1 MNPAN
6 KRTVSAVLIALAI
19 GYAVLRYHVI
29 KGVPWSNF
37 PLFIL
42 NKGLSLSA
50 VFLIAVSYVLGHLS
64 RFFPKTFIPWLSM
77 RKYLGLFG
85 FGLAAVHA
93 LMSLLLLSPAYYP
106 KFFVESGKLNLV
118 GELSLLFGVVSFSV
132 FSIVA
137 ITSIPSVEKEMDKN
151 KWLKVQRMGY
161 LAFASVG
168 LHVLIMGFAGWLT
181 PKTWPGGLLPVSL
194 VAFIVIAITI
204 LLKMV
209 ALMLPKTSAPSR

>member
-1 MNPAN
+1 MKTAD
-6 KRTVSAVLIALAI
+6 KKTVGTTLVTLAV

-50 VFLIAVSYVLGHLS
+50 VFLIAASYILGHLS
-64 RFFPKTFIPWLSM
+64 RYFPKTFTPWLSM
-77 RKYLGLFG
+77 RKYLGLLG

-93 LMSLLLLSPAYYP
+93 LMSMLLLSFAYYP
-106 KFFVESGKLNLV
+106 KFFEESGKLNLI
-118 GELSLLFGVVSFSV
+118 GELSLLFGVVSFFI

-137 ITSIPSVEKEMDKN
+137 ITSTPSVEKEMDKN
-151 KWLKVQRMGY
+151 KWLKVQSMGY

-194 VAFIVIAITI
+194 VAFIVITITI
-204 LLKMV
+204 LLKII
-209 ALMLPKTSAPSR
+209 ALVFPKTSASNR